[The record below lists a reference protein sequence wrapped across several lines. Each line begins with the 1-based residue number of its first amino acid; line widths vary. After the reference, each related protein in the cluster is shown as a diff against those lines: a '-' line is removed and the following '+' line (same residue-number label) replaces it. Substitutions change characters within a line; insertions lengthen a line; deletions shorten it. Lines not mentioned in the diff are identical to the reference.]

1 MWFLIW
7 WPLKTYI
14 IVNFR
19 VRKINRGARKLVR
32 IPILIKKKINKNK
45 NTMLKSLFMNASS
58 NVIKFDAVKE
68 LDYRIKCIIIGGINN
83 N

>member
-1 MWFLIW
+1 M
-7 WPLKTYI
+7 

-32 IPILIKKKINKNK
+32 ISILIKKKIINKNK
-45 NTMLKSLFMNASS
+45 DTMLKSLFMNASS

>member
-1 MWFLIW
+1 M
-7 WPLKTYI
+7 

-32 IPILIKKKINKNK
+32 IPILIKKKIINKNK
-45 NTMLKSLFMNASS
+45 DTMLKSLFMNASS

>member
-1 MWFLIW
+1 
-7 WPLKTYI
+7 
-14 IVNFR
+14 
-19 VRKINRGARKLVR
+19 
-32 IPILIKKKINKNK
+32 
-45 NTMLKSLFMNASS
+45 MNASS